1 MIYLLLQSHTTM
13 RHQAL
18 PSTWVTPPLKI
29 QDWAKQDRP
38 REKLM
43 QKGVNSL
50 TDTELIAILLGSGT
64 RDLSVVNLAQGL
76 LKHHNHDLGELSKRS
91 VKELQKFR
99 GIGEAKA
106 ITIVSAMELSRRR
119 REKEKLS
126 KPRIGKSE
134 DVYQLMQAELTDKL
148 VEEFWII
155 LLTRANCV
163 IKKHLVS
170 SGGTARLGVD
180 PKVIFKIA
188 LEYSASNIILVHN
201 HPSNDPRP
209 SKRDIELTERLIEV
223 GKKLELPVIDH
234 VIFAEDSYFSFVD
247 EHVLI

>member
-1 MIYLLLQSHTTM
+1 M

-29 QDWAKQDRP
+29 RDWAKQDRP

-64 RDLSVVNLAQGL
+64 KNLSVVNLAQSL
-76 LKHHNHDLGELSKRS
+76 LKHHNHDLRELSKCS
-91 VKELQKFR
+91 VKELQKFK

-119 REKEKLS
+119 KKDTLS
-126 KPRIGKSE
+126 KPRINKSE

-148 VEEFWII
+148 IEEFWII
-155 LLTRANCV
+155 LLTRANYV

-170 SGGTARLGVD
+170 SGGPARLGVD
-180 PKVIFKIA
+180 PKIIFKIA
-188 LEYSASNIILVHN
+188 LEYSAANIILVHN
-201 HPSNDPRP
+201 HPSNNPRP

-223 GKKLELPVIDH
+223 GKKLDLPVLDH
-234 VIFAEDSYFSFVD
+234 VIFTEDRYFSFVD
-247 EHVLI
+247 EHLLI

>member
-1 MIYLLLQSHTTM
+1 M

-29 QDWAKQDRP
+29 RDWAEQDRP

-43 QKGVNSL
+43 QKGANSL

-64 RDLSVVNLAQGL
+64 RDLSVVNLAQSL
-76 LKHHNHDLGELSKRS
+76 LKHHNHDLKILSKCS
-91 VKELQKFR
+91 VKDLQKFR

-119 REKEKLS
+119 KEKEALS
-126 KPRIGKSE
+126 KPSINKSE
-134 DVYQLMQAELTDKL
+134 DVYQLMQPELTDKL
-148 VEEFWII
+148 VEEFWVI

-180 PKVIFKIA
+180 PKVIFKVA
-188 LEYSASNIILVHN
+188 LEYSAAHIILVHN
-201 HPSNDPRP
+201 HPSNNPRP
-209 SKRDIELTERLIEV
+209 SKGDIELTERLIEV
-223 GKKLELPVIDH
+223 GKKLELPVRDH
-234 VIFAEDSYFSFVD
+234 IIFADDGYFSFVD